1 MGGERYRRG
10 SYFAKATQDRRRAP
24 AFRLFRS
31 HSLAPVPN
39 HPARRHGIRSR
50 YSEPKGR
57 ASRNGRI
64 FNRRLRRFAQIRKGY
79 HARLKS
85 IRYSE
90 PQGRASRPRHAAT
103 RCDRRAAHTQG
114 TVTPTPPIP
123 PPIRHCG
130 SCSRVARTFLSAH
143 VHEGRQECLPHTLSL
158 RYVKK
163 AVSVPGHGDPAQREC
178 LGRGADGGV
187 SDREPVVSPRA
198 ARSRSC
204 LRACGYWPGRN
215 RSTRPHPHADGSR
228 DVS

>member
-103 RCDRRAAHTQG
+103 RCDRRAAHRLCTA
-114 TVTPTPPIP
+114 TPAHSATYPPLRELPRSGADIP
-123 PPIRHCG
+123 VCARPRGQTGMSAPHFVPTLCQK
-130 SCSRVARTFLSAH
+130 SCISPRTRRSGPTRMPWAGRRWWCLRPGAGCQPSRRTFT
-143 VHEGRQECLPHTLSL
+143 VLPSGMRILAGSKPFHAS
-158 RYVKK
+158 
-163 AVSVPGHGDPAQREC
+163 S
-178 LGRGADGGV
+178 
-187 SDREPVVSPRA
+187 
-198 ARSRSC
+198 
-204 LRACGYWPGRN
+204 
-215 RSTRPHPHADGSR
+215 STCRW
-228 DVS
+228 